1 MEKPF
6 LQVVIHDDHREQ
18 QQVRQLIHQVDHV
31 HIYDDDVQQHQLEV
45 PNQYDHELLL
55 DSLVMVL
62 MVMVRDLLLHLLV
75 IVHRW
80 QTILVHH
87 HAYLVLYEV
96 ASLFNQQRHHTFG
109 QTVSIINPQQTKTT
123 EEYQSVALE

>member
-87 HAYLVLYEV
+87 HHAYLVLYEV
-96 ASLFNQQRHHTFG
+96 ASLFNQQRHHTYG
-109 QTVSIINPQQTKTT
+109 QTVNEHHKSTAKQKQQRSINR
-123 EEYQSVALE
+123 